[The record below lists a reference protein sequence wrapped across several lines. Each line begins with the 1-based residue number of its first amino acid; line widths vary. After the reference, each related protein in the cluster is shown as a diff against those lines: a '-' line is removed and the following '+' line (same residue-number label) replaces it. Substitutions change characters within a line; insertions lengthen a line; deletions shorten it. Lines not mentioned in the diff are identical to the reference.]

1 MPSGQTLHLVLKGI
15 FAPPKGGSPY
25 GDITISTQRFDAE
38 YQNPQNLY
46 AFVDMEGGVTDA
58 NTAKLTDALKSFPD
72 AKIATAS
79 EFKKNQE
86 QGINMLLNLLYV
98 LLSLSIV
105 VSLFGIVNTLVL
117 TVFERTRELGML
129 RAVGFRQ
136 RGIFSVFL
144 LEYSYVA
151 LLGILIGTGLGIL
164 LIYNASTAAAS
175 GATGGL
181 NLVFA
186 PPWLDLAVVLLVA
199 YGLMAAAVFVP
210 SLKAAR
216 LPPAEALRYSE

>member
-1 MPSGQTLHLVLKGI
+1 VSGAWVNPTTARALGI
-15 FAPPKGGSPY
+15 DKPTVFFLTVAPG
-25 GDITISTQRFDAE
+25 QDAS
-38 YQNPQNLY
+38 Q
-46 AFVDMEGGVTDA
+46 A
-58 NTAKLTDALKSFPD
+58 AKLTKSAFFG
-72 AKIATAS
+72 A
-79 EFKKNQE
+79 
-86 QGINMLLNLLYV
+86 GLV
-98 LLSLSIV
+98 LLSFADILRTSIQDTVAIINLLQVFVGLGLAVGIAAIGLVAFRAV
-105 VSLFGIVNTLVL
+105 V
-117 TVFERTRELGML
+117 ERRSEIGML